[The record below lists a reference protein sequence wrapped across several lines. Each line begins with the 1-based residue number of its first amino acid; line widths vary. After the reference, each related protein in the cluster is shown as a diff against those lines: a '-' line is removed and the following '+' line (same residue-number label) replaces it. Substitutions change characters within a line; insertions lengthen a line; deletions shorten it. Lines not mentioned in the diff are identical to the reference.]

1 MIRNHCDQH
10 KKLLEIIIISDNTCN
25 IIIVIKIHI
34 VIENIY
40 IIRINIILCIVY

>member
-25 IIIVIKIHI
+25 IVLLLKYTLLLKI
-34 VIENIY
+34 Y
-40 IIRINIILCIVY
+40 T